1 MNDDEKYIEEFVK
14 GIPFEDASSAHR
26 EALRV
31 RLLHAFPGSG
41 PAPTNCLLP
50 IGRAL
55 IRRPRA
61 RLAAAAVVVL
71 FLGAL
76 IGRLG
81 LMLAGG
87 SVAWADVTARFRSV
101 SFFSATIYVK
111 QNATAEPTQMELWM
125 GQNLHVR
132 LRVGR
137 NMVFAYQGQVRA
149 YDMESRQ
156 AVEPDGATWAFI
168 EKIGRAREF
177 SLEAIVE
184 VMFGGRTMEVTPL
197 INPDAVISQDVVVF
211 DVAVPHTPEWV
222 RIWALRASRLP
233 VRITVWDPRDG
244 RSTDAV
250 FTYSHDQ
257 TPEFFDPNAFAALLQ
272 SRAGGRQVDVAY
284 AFLKDPG
291 GREITREETSRDVG
305 YLTPERE
312 PVGVKPAETP
322 GRAGGRAH

>member
-1 MNDDEKYIEEFVK
+1 MNDDEEYIKEFVK
-14 GIPFEDASSAHR
+14 DIPFEDVNVAHR
-26 EALRV
+26 EALKV
-31 RLLHAFPGSG
+31 RLLKTFSYARPV
-41 PAPTNCLLP
+41 PTNGLLP
-50 IGRAL
+50 RGKAL
-55 IRRPRA
+55 IRSPLG

-76 IGRLG
+76 IGKLG
-81 LMLAGG
+81 IMLAGG
-87 SVAWADVTARFRSV
+87 SVAWADVAARFRSV

-137 NMVFAYQGQVRA
+137 NMVFAYRGRVRA
-149 YDMESRQ
+149 YDMVSRQ
-156 AVEPDGATWAFI
+156 AVEPDEATWAFI
-168 EKIGRAREF
+168 EKIGRAKEF

-197 INPDAVISQDVVVF
+197 INPNAVISQDVVVF

-257 TPEFFDPNAFAALLQ
+257 TPEFFDPNAFAALLR
-272 SRAGGRQVDVAY
+272 SRADGRQVDVAY

-291 GREITREETSRDVG
+291 GRAIAREDMPRDSG
-305 YLTPERE
+305 DPAPEME
-312 PVGVKPAETP
+312 PVGVKPEETP
-322 GRAGGRAH
+322 GHDIGRRQ